1 MEIFY
6 LKKSEILPN
15 IDLKKLE
22 LLDDG
27 RKFLLDFKKY
37 EHLMGLY
44 LVKFVGKNFFNL
56 KDTTI
61 VLKNRKPYF
70 LDSKIFFSITHS
82 NDIILAAFETSNI
95 GVDVE
100 YMKERDYKAL
110 LERYGE
116 NINNP
121 TKEQFY
127 KFWTKEEA
135 KFKLG
140 SDFKSI
146 CTTTLEDNYMLTC
159 VCDKPIASSFV
170 PTKLILNIN

>member
-6 LKKSEILPN
+6 LKKSEFLQK

-22 LLDDG
+22 LLNDG
-27 RKFLLDFKKY
+27 RKFLLEDKKY

-56 KDTTI
+56 KNTTI
-61 VLKNRKPYF
+61 VLKGRKPYF
-70 LDSKIFFSITHS
+70 SNSKIFFSITHS
-82 NDIILAAFETSNI
+82 NDIVLAAFETSEV

-116 NINNP
+116 NTDNP

-140 SDFKSI
+140 TNFESM

-159 VCDKPIASSFV
+159 VCDKPVASSFI
-170 PTKLILNIN
+170 PTKLIVNIN